1 MNYKQIQ
8 NVSMA
13 DIKKK
18 KPKRKKIRYYKYEIK
33 ISKQE
38 KEKIEIICRKTK
50 STPNKLLKEA
60 LRDFM
65 KKYGDLKRP
74 EPVMKNQMNI
84 FDIID
89 KQPEQMDIFDI
100 IDKQPDM

>member
-8 NVSMA
+8 IVSMA
-13 DIKKK
+13 EAKKK

-60 LRDFM
+60 LREYM
-65 KKYGDLKRP
+65 KKYADLKRP

>member
-1 MNYKQIQ
+1 MDYKQIQ
-8 NVSMA
+8 IVSMA
-13 DIKKK
+13 EAKKK
-18 KPKRKKIRYYKYEIK
+18 KSKRKKIRYYKVEFK

-38 KEKIEIICRKTK
+38 KEKIELICRKTK

-60 LRDFM
+60 LREFM
-65 KKYGDLKRP
+65 KKFGDLKRP

-100 IDKQPDM
+100 IGKQPDM

>member
-13 DIKKK
+13 DTKKK

-65 KKYGDLKRP
+65 KKYGDIKRP

-100 IDKQPDM
+100 IDKQLDM